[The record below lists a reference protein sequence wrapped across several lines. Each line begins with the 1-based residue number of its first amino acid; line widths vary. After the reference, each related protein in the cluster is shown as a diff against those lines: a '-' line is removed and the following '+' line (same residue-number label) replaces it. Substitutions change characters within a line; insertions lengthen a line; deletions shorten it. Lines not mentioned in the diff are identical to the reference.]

1 MVIQTEEGQGKR
13 KRDLIKSERGG
24 QLKVEG
30 PRQNMKGL
38 DNKEGSDKLEE
49 LKKELKG

>member
-1 MVIQTEEGQGKR
+1 MVRQTEEGQGKR

-24 QLKVEG
+24 QKL
-30 PRQNMKGL
+30 KGL